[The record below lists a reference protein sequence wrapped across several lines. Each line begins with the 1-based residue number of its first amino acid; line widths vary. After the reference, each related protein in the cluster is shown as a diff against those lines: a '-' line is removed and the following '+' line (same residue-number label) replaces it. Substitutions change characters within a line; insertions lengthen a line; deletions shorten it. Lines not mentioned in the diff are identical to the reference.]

1 MTARFTQYSSR
12 TSRNVCHHRHHGDD
26 VHGIGS
32 LRPSRS
38 FEEVPVDMTPSR
50 RLLAIAD
57 DLSGAAE
64 VAAALCS
71 RTTRS
76 RVLLVGRPD
85 VVNGGV
91 VRALHPRHPGEATV
105 LDLDSRYRPATEA
118 AEAVRDAL
126 RLSSPDGEADGDTD
140 GDTLVLKKI
149 DSLLRGNVAAEIAAL
164 AEGGAGVVLAPA
176 LPIAGRVVRSG
187 VVHIGGVALHE
198 GDAWRAETLPP
209 PASVAQAL
217 RGLPTALIPLTTVR
231 ASPPTLLA
239 ALRAA
244 VAAGRV
250 AICDAETDA
259 DLDAVVEASLAEG
272 PRMRL
277 VGSGGLAAALGRH
290 LTTAPAATTTPAA
303 AQTTAVLA
311 APTATGPA
319 APDPTGAPAATT
331 TAASAADTAAP
342 AAATATATLA
352 SPVATGPAVTGPIT
366 APAAIGA
373 TTAPT
378 AVPATSAS
386 AAPTATGKATAN
398 PTTPPAVT
406 DPTGAPAADTANPAP
421 AGPAAT
427 GPATAPAAATAPAIT
442 TPAVTAASTAGT
454 TVPSA
459 NAGVA
464 PATATPASFA
474 TAGPAVTDSTGAPAI
489 IDPTGAPAADIA
501 NPILAAPATTSPADN
516 DPITAPAAANAQ
528 AITTPAGAA
537 ASTASTTVP
546 SANAGAAPA
555 APAAATATATPAGPA
570 TTPARAAASAA
581 GTAAPSAD
589 TGRPVLVVV
598 GTAEPSAAEQIRRLV
613 EDGATHHRLPPAGL
627 LSDGPPLRL
636 PPLTAPVTVVSLAAS
651 PSPSPVA
658 PGLAPTHGAAPIPSP
673 RPEREAVAPADVPG
687 PPPSPAPGPQ
697 PATAP
702 PSGGGTARTDPDAS
716 PNEDPDAG
724 PSTGPDA
731 RPAEGPADEAGARSR
746 PVSGRRLVLGL
757 ARAIGEAVAAHH
769 GAVDLVLTGGETA
782 RRVLDALAVT
792 ELDPVG
798 EVHHG
803 AVHLSTPDGRSVVTR
818 PGSFG
823 DPDSLRHIV
832 QALRPHP
839 MERKVTS

>member
-1 MTARFTQYSSR
+1 
-12 TSRNVCHHRHHGDD
+12 
-26 VHGIGS
+26 
-32 LRPSRS
+32 
-38 FEEVPVDMTPSR
+38 MTPSR

-91 VRALHPRHPGEATV
+91 ARALRPRHPGEATV

-126 RLSSPDGEADGDTD
+126 RLSSPDREADGETD
-140 GDTLVLKKI
+140 GETLVLKKI

-209 PASVAQAL
+209 PASVARAL
-217 RGLPTALIPLTTVR
+217 GGLPTALIPLTTVR
-231 ASPPTLLA
+231 ASPPALLA

-259 DLDAVVEASLAEG
+259 DLDAVVQASLAEG

-277 VGSGGLAAALGRH
+277 VGSGGLAVALGRH
-290 LTTAPAATTTPAA
+290 LTTAPAATTSPAA
-303 AQTTAVLA
+303 TQTTAVLA
-311 APTATGPA
+311 APTAAGPA
-319 APDPTGAPAATT
+319 APDPTGAPALTV
-331 TAASAADTAAP
+331 P
-342 AAATATATLA
+342 AATA
-352 SPVATGPAVTGPIT
+352 
-366 APAAIGA
+366 A
-373 TTAPT
+373 TT
-378 AVPATSAS
+378 
-386 AAPTATGKATAN
+386 
-398 PTTPPAVT
+398 
-406 DPTGAPAADTANPAP
+406 APAADTTTSTPATPATTGTPAVTVSAATDPTRAP
-421 AGPAAT
+421 ALTVPTATDPTRAPDADTDTATLATPSTTGPAAT
-427 GPATAPAAATAPAIT
+427 KSITAPA
-442 TPAVTAASTAGT
+442 
-454 TVPSA
+454 
-459 NAGVA
+459 VA
-464 PATATPASFA
+464 
-474 TAGPAVTDSTGAPAI
+474 
-489 IDPTGAPAADIA
+489 DPTGTPAADTVGLT
-501 NPILAAPATTSPADN
+501 PAAPATTSPADN
-516 DPITAPAAANAQ
+516 DPITAPAAADAP

-537 ASTASTTVP
+537 APTASTTVP

-555 APAAATATATPAGPA
+555 APATPDADTATSTPATPA
-570 TTPARAAASAA
+570 TTPAW
-581 GTAAPSAD
+581 APSAD

-613 EDGATHHRLPPAGL
+613 EDGATHHRLPLTGL
-627 LSDGPPLRL
+627 VSGGPPLRL

-658 PGLAPTHGAAPIPSP
+658 PGPAPTHGAAPIPSL

-687 PPPSPAPGPQ
+687 PPPGPAPGPQ
-697 PATAP
+697 PVTAP
-702 PSGGGTARTDPDAS
+702 PSGGGTDHTDPDARPNED
-716 PNEDPDAG
+716 PNEDPDAR
-724 PSTGPDA
+724 PSTGPDGS
-731 RPAEGPADEAGARSR
+731 PAEAPAEEAGTQPR

-798 EVHHG
+798 QVHHG